1 MTIKQLWQR
10 LEAWANNNAP
20 ELLDELQGPA
30 SIVEIKELEKRL
42 HLNLPEVLK
51 ESLLIHNG
59 EDDGW
64 PARVF
69 YEYGAYLPVPKI
81 YNLWKKLSSLSK
93 DLERYIDDDEQP
105 SDNRIKT
112 VTFSERWIPVME
124 QNGDVFWAIDLDP
137 GEAGINGQII
147 EVDWECDSYR
157 VIADSFNDFLLK
169 YVESLEG
176 GKIDIELEKSV
187 NIKTSKNIETTSLED
202 YFTDD
207 AELEYQ
213 KYLSHL
219 SYVDK
224 STNAPDLNERD
235 FNDGD
240 EIVLYGSI
248 VPNHETNL
256 HKLNALYIGEI
267 TIGGRLDGL
276 KNRKGND
283 LYHVYSVK
291 LKVNVK
297 KGFLTKTREYSILE
311 YNEIDPK

>member
-10 LEAWANNNAP
+10 LETWANNNAP

-30 SIVEIKELEKRL
+30 SDIEIEELEKRL
-42 HLNLPEVLK
+42 HLILPEDLK

-81 YNLWKKLSSLSK
+81 YNMWKKLSSLSK
-93 DLERYIDDDEQP
+93 NSERYVDDDEQP
-105 SDNRIKT
+105 SDNRIKL

-124 QNGDVFWAIDLDP
+124 QNGDVFWAVDLDP
-137 GEAGINGQII
+137 GETGINGQII

-157 VIADSFNDFLLK
+157 VIAESFNDLFFK
-169 YVESLEG
+169 YVKSLES

-187 NIKTSKNIETTSLED
+187 NIKTNKNIETTSLED

-213 KYLSHL
+213 KYLNQL
-219 SYVDK
+219 SYVEN
-224 STNAPDLNERD
+224 STNTSDLDESD
-235 FNDGD
+235 FNDDD
-240 EIVLYGSI
+240 EIVLYGAI
-248 VPNHETNL
+248 IPNHKTNQ
-256 HKLNALYIGEI
+256 HKMNALYIGTINI
-267 TIGGRLDGL
+267 TGNLEEL

-291 LKVNVK
+291 LKVIVK
-297 KGFLTKTREYSILE
+297 KGFLTKKREYSILE
-311 YNEIDPK
+311 YKEIEP